1 MTKLEIPPLC
11 KKVQLLKY
19 IWHEFFSTRFG
30 SIDEFSQQSNP
41 KTAFPLQKC
50 PKDWERV
57 KDDNPSY
64 LQQRKSFVI
73 AAIFPQSFY
82 ILENNSTSYLSIWWQ
97 GRADSFEDKFACF
110 EEKKNRFCKI
120 IEVLKDTY
128 IDKYF
133 TPFVELKPTERRFL
147 SYTLL
152 RKI

>member
-1 MTKLEIPPLC
+1 M
-11 KKVQLLKY
+11 QLLKY
-19 IWHEFFSTRFG
+19 IWHEIFSTRFG

-50 PKDWERV
+50 TKDWERV
-57 KDDNPSY
+57 KVDNPSY
-64 LQQRKSFVI
+64 LQQRKSFVF
-73 AAIFPQSFY
+73 AAILPQSFY

-110 EEKKNRFCKI
+110 EEKKNRLCKI

-128 IDKYF
+128 IDTYF
-133 TPFVELKPTERRFL
+133 THFVELKPTERRFL